1 MPENKNDKIEAQKSD
16 DEEFTLESR
25 PSIDLTPEN
34 AVFTL
39 SPGGLVSMTL
49 KNGEEEEFFERVMLL
64 RAFPITNP
72 QEFVSV
78 RVPPKIKTE
87 KPKEIGM
94 IRRLSDFDEKT
105 NEVFR
110 AELDRRYFVPE
121 ITAVHSIKEK
131 FSIYYWDVETTA
143 GNIVFMMNDPFNRI
157 RTLDDGGLSLS
168 DVDGT
173 VYIIPDPQKLDK
185 ASYRRIEAYL

>member
-105 NEVFR
+105 NEVLRLTRENIEDF
-110 AELDRRYFVPE
+110 
-121 ITAVHSIKEK
+121 ITEDQAKILFDTAKNADWKNKEP
-131 FSIYYWDVETTA
+131 ETTA
-143 GNIVFMMNDPFNRI
+143 NNNAAE
-157 RTLDDGGLSLS
+157 T
-168 DVDGT
+168 T
-173 VYIIPDPQKLDK
+173 
-185 ASYRRIEAYL
+185 